1 MAAKNKGGRPSKF
14 NQLTDLEKAN
24 LERLAKKGF
33 TDKEMAEF
41 IDVTEQT
48 FNNWKKSHPLFFES
62 LKDWKAE
69 ADHKVERSLYERAT
83 GFVCREDKV
92 FNNNGKEM
100 VVPTEKHYPPDTTA
114 CIFWLKNRDK
124 ENWRDKVELGGG
136 LDLTLSELP
145 EEEIDKRI
153 AELEKKRAK
162 GEFSQFSLLLNE

>member
-1 MAAKNKGGRPSKF
+1 MRPSKF
-14 NQLTDLEKAN
+14 DQLTDLDKAN
-24 LERLAKKGF
+24 LERLARKGF

-48 FNNWKKSHPLFFES
+48 FNNWKKAKPKFFES

-83 GFVCREDKV
+83 GFTCKEDKI
-92 FNNNGKEM
+92 FNDSGKAM

-136 LDLTLSELP
+136 LDIGKSELSESDLNSQIR
-145 EEEIDKRI
+145 EKAEKLGIDVSKLVG
-153 AELEKKRAK
+153 ESEK
-162 GEFSQFSLLLNE
+162 